1 MWESAAKPA
10 DALGKERGGLGDREV
25 MRFMAMTR
33 QPGNP
38 TDSPLAWA
46 HCSLAG
52 SAPALLLR
60 APRDFMWGGGSTG
73 DMGALIGIGMC
84 HHQTLSGWVV
94 QGYMP
99 ETSPH
104 LSPVRR
110 SEAGMSQFTSQP

>member
-10 DALGKERGGLGDREV
+10 DALGKERVGLGDREV

-46 HCSLAG
+46 HCSLAA

-60 APRDFMWGGGSTG
+60 TPRAFMWGGGLYGGHG
-73 DMGALIGIGMC
+73 DPYRDWRVSPSDSIGVGM
-84 HHQTLSGWVV
+84 V
-94 QGYMP
+94 QGHMP
-99 ETSPH
+99 VLWGPASTP
-104 LSPVRR
+104 LQ
-110 SEAGMSQFTSQP
+110 SEDLMLG

>member
-60 APRDFMWGGGSTG
+60 APRDFVWGGGSTG
-73 DMGALIGIGMC
+73 DIGALIGIGMC
-84 HHQTLSGWVV
+84 HHQTVSGWVV

-104 LSPVRR
+104 LSPVR
-110 SEAGMSQFTSQP
+110 

>member
-46 HCSLAG
+46 HCSPAG
-52 SAPALLLR
+52 SAPTLLLR
-60 APRDFMWGGGSTG
+60 APRDFVQGGGSTG
-73 DMGALIGIGMC
+73 DTGPLQGLVFVTIRQYWGGGRAGLCACAL
-84 HHQTLSGWVV
+84 
-94 QGYMP
+94 

-104 LSPVRR
+104 LTP
-110 SEAGMSQFTSQP
+110 SEDLKLG